1 MISLSVP
8 PPPPPR
14 RPPASFD
21 FSDLHRAS
29 GPIIWGGQRVCLPPE
44 PPVRQGFAA
53 ALSPRSRHPSGSLFV
68 LRSISRCP
76 LRFRHALATSL
87 GVCSCSVR
95 FPAVR
100 CAFAT
105 LSPPLWESVRAPFD
119 FPLSATLSPP
129 LWESVCA
136 PFDFPLSA
144 PLSPRSHHLSGSLFV
159 LRSISRNP
167 LRFRHESK

>member
-8 PPPPPR
+8 PPPPPLPR
-14 RPPASFD
+14 RSPASFD

-87 GVCSCSVR
+87 GVCLCSVR

-100 CAFAT
+100 SAFAT

-119 FPLSATLSPP
+119 FPQSAALSSRIK
-129 LWESVCA
+129 V
-136 PFDFPLSA
+136 
-144 PLSPRSHHLSGSLFV
+144 
-159 LRSISRNP
+159 SISLQR
-167 LRFRHESK
+167 LRGFYQSEECRVAVDSTLKSK